1 MSPLLPVF
9 FCSMYTEQVCIHCFK
24 LMTKNKN
31 NLIYILQCKVDT
43 FSSMYFSHTLQHLS
57 KYVVKFSVSY
67 SKYEISLFLKVMAY
81 YFFGNIKLN
90 LINSRSTE
98 SEELYCKMVRP
109 SAYTDLLYIMTLIYT
124 CLVFSNSHLQQNF
137 MMEESLDVQELFFTN
152 LQLLGFNVERMEAQV
167 KIPFN
172 K

>member
-9 FCSMYTEQVCIHCFK
+9 FSSMYNEQVCIHCFK
-24 LMTKNKN
+24 LMTKN

-57 KYVVKFSVSY
+57 KSLVKFSVSY
-67 SKYEISLFLKVMAY
+67 SNYEISLFLKVMAY